1 MLQTGLVGTARVSRS
16 LEMTWRLRI
25 RRLRIQSGALR

>member
-1 MLQTGLVGTARVSRS
+1 MLQTGLVGTARFSRF

-25 RRLRIQSGALR
+25 RRLRTQGGALR

>member
-16 LEMTWRLRI
+16 LEMTWRFKV
-25 RRLRIQSGALR
+25 RRLRTQGGALR